1 MDPALA
7 PLGWS
12 AFQQDQL
19 DPAERSLTA
28 VRVSS
33 VHRSRLD
40 LLTTTEPLSLTVG
53 ATGDFAV
60 GDWLLLQDGQFVRRL
75 DRSSELARDA
85 AGGVAGRELISGHVG
100 TLVIGSSGNA
110 GLYLS
115 RLERGMAPVSRA
127 GGSRVDR
134 GDG

>member
-85 AGGVAGRELISGHVG
+85 ARIAW
-100 TLVIGSSGNA
+100 TIGSRLWPALEHHRPAVPSMIGRPSG
-110 GLYLS
+110 
-115 RLERGMAPVSRA
+115 V
-127 GGSRVDR
+127 
-134 GDG
+134 